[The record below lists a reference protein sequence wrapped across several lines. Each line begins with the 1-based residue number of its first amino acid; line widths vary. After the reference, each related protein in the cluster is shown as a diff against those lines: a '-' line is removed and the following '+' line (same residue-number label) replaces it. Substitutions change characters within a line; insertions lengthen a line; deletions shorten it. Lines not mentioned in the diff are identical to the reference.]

1 MLLPLQP
8 ADSVAAIGFMRKLF
22 LLAIFICVSACGT
35 ANNTGNVPPDISAH
49 TLASVSNSRAR
60 SGGDGPSPFIQYLDL
75 SGASFA
81 SLKSL
86 SYTIEPK
93 ADARSKPVHVS
104 YSWRALQQKGYVQ
117 PDLTIHLPV
126 FGLYAGYSN
135 QVKLQMTY
143 SDDSA
148 EQLSHTMVTSPYAD
162 PNRVLSS
169 PSILSQRAR
178 GSQLGFDFFVLK
190 TSPGSPVI
198 VDTDGEIRWT
208 TQGIA
213 SAEST
218 AFHDNRFIVGSAGM
232 QVYRIELDGSIQTI
246 DAARAG
252 DIGFHHNIEY
262 GRDGLLAEIDTAQ
275 DAGSTVVELDPFTG
289 IQKEWNLADILAE
302 FMAGQGDDPGAF
314 VRQGADWFHSNSAT
328 YRASDNSLIVS
339 SRENFLVAV
348 DYDSGELLWIL
359 GDPAKYWY
367 MFPSLRSKALTL
379 VGGGSYAIGQHS
391 VTITSDDLV
400 MVFDNGLPSRNQPV
414 GAPIG
419 NSRAYSR
426 VVAYRIDTAERT
438 ARQIWQFDYRQSI
451 YSAICSSAYNAPDG
465 SMLIDYA
472 NANAGAH
479 ARLVGLNSRHEVV
492 FDFQYPNRGCGVG
505 WSAIPVPLE
514 SVQFH

>member
-1 MLLPLQP
+1 M
-8 ADSVAAIGFMRKLF
+8 
-22 LLAIFICVSACGT
+22 LLAIFLCLSACGS
-35 ANNTGNVPPDISAH
+35 ANKPSNGPPDTSTH
-49 TLASVSNSRAR
+49 TQASTSNSQARA
-60 SGGDGPSPFIQYLDL
+60 GGDGPSPFIQYLDL

-81 SLKSL
+81 SLQRV

-126 FGLYAGYSN
+126 FGLYAGYTN
-135 QVKLQMTY
+135 QVKLRMVY
-143 SDDSA
+143 ADASV
-148 EQLSHTMVTSPYAD
+148 EELSHTMTTLPYAD
-162 PNRVLSS
+162 PNHVLDS
-169 PSILSQRAR
+169 PSIRTQRAR
-178 GSQLGFDFFVLK
+178 NSQLGFDFFVLK
-190 TSPGSPVI
+190 TSLGSPVI
-198 VDTDGEIRWT
+198 VDTDGEIRWM

-218 AFHDNRFIVGSAGM
+218 AFHDNRFIVGNTAM
-232 QVYRIELDGSIQTI
+232 QVYRVELDGSLQIL

-262 GRDGLLAEIDTAQ
+262 GRDGLLAEIDTVQ

-289 IQKEWNLADILAE
+289 IQKEWNLAGVLSE
-302 FMAGQGDDPGAF
+302 FMAGQGDDPTAF
-314 VRQGADWFHSNSAT
+314 VRPGADWFHSNAAT

-339 SRENFLVAV
+339 SRENFLVAL
-348 DYDSGELLWIL
+348 DYDSGEVRWIL

-367 MFPSLRSKALTL
+367 TFPSLRSKALTL
-379 VGGGSYAIGQHS
+379 EGAGSYPIGQHS

-400 MVFDNGLPSRNQPV
+400 MVFDNGLASRNQPV
-414 GAPIG
+414 GAPVG
-419 NSRAYSR
+419 DSRAYSR
-426 VVAYRIDTAERT
+426 VVAYRIDPTART
-438 ARQIWQFDYRQSI
+438 ARQMWQFDFGQSI

-472 NANAGAH
+472 NADAGAH
-479 ARLVGLNSRHEVV
+479 ARLVGLNSRHEVA
-492 FDFQYPNRGCGVG
+492 FDFEYANRGCGVG

-514 SVQFH
+514 AVQYH